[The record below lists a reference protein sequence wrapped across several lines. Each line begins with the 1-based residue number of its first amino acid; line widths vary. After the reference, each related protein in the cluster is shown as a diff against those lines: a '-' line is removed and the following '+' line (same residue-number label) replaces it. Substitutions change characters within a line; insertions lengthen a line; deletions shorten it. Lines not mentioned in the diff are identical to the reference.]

1 MTVHAIEI
9 TLTRTIEATELKAAQ
24 QKGGLQMAA
33 AGDRKRLV
41 VLVTAKNER
50 RVVRKIWKRLEDALP
65 IDVLCSLFPGPDGKY
80 LMSIPM
86 SEEVQ
91 GRIQRLAVAEQKTP
105 EEYLQ
110 RAIAQAL
117 ARDRSTRRARLDC
130 SLNELLRTYSPEEV
144 TGAAARRIAT

>member
-9 TLTRTIEATELKAAQ
+9 TLTRTIEAAELKAAQ
-24 QKGGLQMAA
+24 QESALLMAA

-50 RVVRKIWKRLEDALP
+50 RAVRKIWRRLEDVLP
-65 IDVLCSLFPGPDGKY
+65 IDVLCTLFPGPDGKY

-91 GRIQRLAVAEQKTP
+91 ERVQSLAAAEQQTP
-105 EEYLQ
+105 EEYLEQ
-110 RAIAQAL
+110 AIAQAL
-117 ARDRSTRRARLDC
+117 ARDRSTRRAQLDC

-144 TGAAARRIAT
+144 SGAAAWRIGM